1 MKKERKQ
8 GRVKLARK
16 VAPVG
21 GKVCRRSRFGR
32 EREKE
37 RKSIFRESFRKGS
50 SGTIVEVYSSVCG
63 ERRRR
68 KQKRF
73 NGELRDSLTK

>member
-32 EREKE
+32 ERKRE
-37 RKSIFRESFRKGS
+37 RVFFENRFERGV
-50 SGTIVEVYSSVCG
+50 VE
-63 ERRRR
+63 R
-68 KQKRF
+68 
-73 NGELRDSLTK
+73 L